1 MSSKVASSWVTPVIF
16 SNLPKDFL
24 LILLKLFSIA
34 LPHFVGTKPQVAV
47 VVVMVVGTVVVV
59 VEGKVVEVV
68 EVDVVL
74 VESTGG
80 DPHPTRVAETTML
93 SKLPPIVV
101 AAPPKLSTPKP
112 IQSRLGGNCLPEGTF
127 EPIFCGESHVTGFPE
142 T

>member
-1 MSSKVASSWVTPVIF
+1 M
-16 SNLPKDFL
+16 
-24 LILLKLFSIA
+24 
-34 LPHFVGTKPQVAV
+34 V
-47 VVVMVVGTVVVV
+47 VVVVVVGTVVVV
-59 VEGKVVEVV
+59 VVEGKVFEVV
-68 EVDVVL
+68 KVDVVL

-112 IQSRLGGNCLPEGTF
+112 IQSRFEGNCLPEGTF
-127 EPIFCGESHVTGFPE
+127 EPIFCGESHVTGLPE